1 MSLKLH
7 PGNRAAA
14 ETGFTVGIMS
24 LTDALFSMSMEDI
37 LDTVDVAGEVRGA
50 LLEREGEYGDM
61 LNVVE
66 LVEKAKCGKPL
77 NAALRNLDMTIK
89 DLREIE
95 LAAFEWIN
103 ELAQEV
109 H

>member
-1 MSLKLH
+1 
-7 PGNRAAA
+7 
-14 ETGFTVGIMS
+14 
-24 LTDALFSMSMEDI
+24 
-37 LDTVDVAGEVRGA
+37 
-50 LLEREGEYGDM
+50 M

-66 LVEKAKCGKPL
+66 LLEKARSGKAL
-77 NAALRNLDMTIK
+77 TAALRHLDLTIK

-95 LAAFEWIN
+95 LAAFEWVN